1 LDGRKNISRV
11 RRRENFTKIHAL
23 IIALVIIL
31 VFFSGCLSSPAVHN
45 SAQGDLHAHNE
56 YTEGWSIGQG
66 CYERVNGYVYNA
78 GNMSDDGVQLHFNLV
93 NTGTGTI
100 RDSRSIFIGPLVKGE
115 TRTYEVVLD
124 GECTQEYRVDFM
136 FGE

>member
-1 LDGRKNISRV
+1 M
-11 RRRENFTKIHAL
+11 
-23 IIALVIIL
+23 LVIAL
-31 VFFSGCLSSPAVHN
+31 VFFSGCLSSPSVHD
-45 SAQGDLHAHNE
+45 SAQGNLHAHNE

-78 GNMSDDGVQLHFNLV
+78 GTVPADAVQLNFNLV

-100 RDSRSIFIGPLVKGE
+100 RDSRSIFIGPVGKGE
-115 TRTYEVVLD
+115 TRTYETVLD

-136 FGE
+136 FGV